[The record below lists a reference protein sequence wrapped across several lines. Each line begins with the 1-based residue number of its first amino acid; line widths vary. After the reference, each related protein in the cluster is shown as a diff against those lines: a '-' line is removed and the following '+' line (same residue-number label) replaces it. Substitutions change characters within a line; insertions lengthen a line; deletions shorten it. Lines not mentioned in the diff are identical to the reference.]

1 MKNVSVMT
9 KLPPPP
15 IYVTEHLPKKL
26 QEQRKLLLP
35 YYKEAK
41 LKKQKTFWKALDG
54 NYVLFVNGEKVE
66 TPHLKSLNVTTKSID
81 TIDNE
86 VVHCCVF

>member
-9 KLPPPP
+9 KLPLPSTF
-15 IYVTEHLPKKL
+15 TEHLPKKF

-41 LKKQKTFWKALDG
+41 LKKQKNFLESLIWDG

-66 TPHLKSLNVTTKSID
+66 IPH
-81 TIDNE
+81 
-86 VVHCCVF
+86 